1 MSGVGR
7 GGVVVET
14 LSALGLGLAVLGV
27 PGVAAALS
35 MTVPLTV
42 VLDSGQTGDFG
53 AISIEEKDGK
63 LEFTIVLGPDLGP
76 DLDPEGDL
84 HELYFNLVDSLD
96 VDDLEISHFRCRES
110 DGSYL
115 GSCQTDFNLDEDP
128 DVEDG
133 AGADFDFVVNFGT
146 GDSKK
151 GNGQLAEL
159 SFKLAAFADDDDH
172 GKGNGKHDDDEVSL
186 TIANLLETSET
197 KGGIEVFFALHAEDT
212 DIDETKSHS
221 ETVGAVPEPATA
233 ALFGIGLFGLA
244 IAGRRRSQA

>member
-7 GGVVVET
+7 GGAVVET

-35 MTVPLTV
+35 MPAPLTV
-42 VLDSGQTGDFG
+42 VLDSGQVGDFG

-63 LEFTIVLGPDLGP
+63 LEFTIVLGP

-96 VDDLEISHFRCRES
+96 VDDLEISHFRCRAS
-110 DGSYL
+110 DENYL
-115 GSCQTDFNLDEDP
+115 GSCQTDFDLDEDP

-159 SFKLAAFADDDDH
+159 SFELAAFADDDDH
-172 GKGNGKHDDDEVSL
+172 GKGNGKHADEVPL
-186 TIANLLETSET
+186 TIADLLESSET
-197 KGGIEVFFALHAEDT
+197 KGGIEVFFALHAQDT

-221 ETVGAVPEPATA
+221 ETVGVVPEPGTA